1 MERREKG
8 RGGEGEEERGEEEGN
23 MMIVE
28 TDRRVKV
35 VDLDNIS
42 SF

>member
-28 TDRRVKV
+28 IDRRVKV